1 MIICKNAKLKILDAA
16 SELFYIYGISGTGIV
31 PITKK
36 AKVAKMS
43 LYNNYVSKSELI
55 NDYLEK
61 NSKEWL
67 DLYQNKVKL
76 AKTPIEGIISIF
88 LTYEEI
94 FNQKYKKNFKGCCL
108 INAAVEFE
116 TGSQERE
123 KIRKHKKFIEDLIT
137 KYLTEIYDN
146 PEIIDRKSL
155 HLSFLLEG
163 ALVNAGLNNDMGII
177 KNAREMVNEI
187 LDIS

>member
-16 SELFYIYGISGTGIV
+16 SELFYIYGISATGVV

-43 LYNNYVSKSELI
+43 LYNNYESKSELI
-55 NDYLEK
+55 NDYLERT
-61 NSKEWL
+61 SKEWL
-67 DLYQNKVKL
+67 ALYEKKEKL
-76 AKTPIEGIISIF
+76 IKTPVDGIISIF

-108 INAAVEFE
+108 INAAAEFE
-116 TGSQERE
+116 TGSRERE
-123 KIRKHKKFIEDLIT
+123 KIRKQKKFIEGLIT
-137 KYLTEIYDN
+137 KYLREIYEN
-146 PEIIDRKSL
+146 SEIIERKSL

-163 ALVNAGLNNDMGII
+163 ALVSAGLNNDIGKI
-177 KNAREMVNEI
+177 KNAREMVIEI
-187 LDIS
+187 LSST